1 MTKNNQTKDP
11 FVTVSRRLLL
21 MAPFLIVPLSAVES
35 LSAVE
40 TRIDQAAAQFR
51 ALEAK
56 IQRVS
61 YTAVL
66 KDKTEESG
74 KIYIK
79 KVKAGD
85 TRIRIDVLEPSPR
98 STTIGKKKYE
108 NFLPKIATVQEVD
121 LGKYAKLVDQFMLLG
136 FGSTSKELAAE
147 YMMKVTGE
155 EMINGVPATRVELT
169 PRSPAVQEHLKRV
182 EMWFPLKE
190 GCPIQQKF
198 HKPSGDYEMSTYS
211 AVQLN
216 PNLTEADVALKLPKN
231 VKREYPL
238 KD

>member
-1 MTKNNQTKDP
+1 MTKKNKTKDP
-11 FVTVSRRLLL
+11 IVAFSRPFVLALLL
-21 MAPFLIVPLSAVES
+21 VAPGAAVEP

-40 TRIDQAAAQFR
+40 TRMDQAAAQFK

-56 IQRVS
+56 IKRVS
-61 YTAVL
+61 YTAVI

-79 KVKAGD
+79 KVKQGD
-85 TRIRIDVLEPSPR
+85 TRIKIDVMEPAPR
-98 STTIGKKKYE
+98 STVIGKKKYE

-136 FGSTSKELAAE
+136 FGSTSKELQAE
-147 YMMKVTGE
+147 YALKVTGE
-155 EMINGVPATRVELT
+155 ESINGVLTTRVELT
-169 PRSPAVQEHLKRV
+169 PKSVGVQEHLKRV

-190 GCPIQQKF
+190 GYPIQQKF

>member
-1 MTKNNQTKDP
+1 MTQNININAPTSKLLISFL
-11 FVTVSRRLLL
+11 FVLLVA
-21 MAPFLIVPLSAVES
+21 APADAVEPLSAVES
-35 LSAVE
+35 
-40 TRIDQAAAQFR
+40 RIDQAAAQFR
-51 ALEAK
+51 GLEAK

-61 YTAVL
+61 YTAVI

-79 KVKAGD
+79 KVKQGD
-85 TRIRIDVLEPSPR
+85 TRIKIDVMEPAPR
-98 STTIGKKKYE
+98 STVIGKKKYE

-136 FGSTSKELAAE
+136 FGSTSKELQAE
-147 YMMKVTGE
+147 YALKVIGE
-155 EMINGVPATRVELT
+155 ESIGGVLTTRVELI
-169 PRSPAVQEHLKRV
+169 PKSPAVQEHLKRV

-190 GCPIQQKF
+190 GYPIQQKF

>member
-1 MTKNNQTKDP
+1 MTKNNRTKAL
-11 FVTVSRRLLL
+11 TSELLNSFL
-21 MAPFLIVPLSAVES
+21 FALLVVAPAYAVEPLSAVEF
-35 LSAVE
+35 
-40 TRIDQAAAQFR
+40 RMNQAAAQFR
-51 ALEAK
+51 ALESK

-61 YTAVL
+61 YTAVI

-79 KVKAGD
+79 KVKQGD
-85 TRIRIDVLEPSPR
+85 TRIKIDVMEPAPR
-98 STTIGKKKYE
+98 STVIGKKKYE

-136 FGSTSKELAAE
+136 FGSTSKELQAE
-147 YMMKVTGE
+147 YALKVTGE
-155 EMINGVPATRVELT
+155 EPIGGVLTTRVELT
-169 PRSPAVQEHLKRV
+169 PKSPAVQEYLKRV

-190 GCPIQQKF
+190 GYPIQQKF

>member
-1 MTKNNQTKDP
+1 MN
-11 FVTVSRRLLL
+11 
-21 MAPFLIVPLSAVES
+21 
-35 LSAVE
+35 
-40 TRIDQAAAQFR
+40 QAAAQFR
-51 ALEAK
+51 ALESK

-61 YTAVL
+61 YTAVI

-79 KVKAGD
+79 KVKQGD
-85 TRIRIDVLEPSPR
+85 TRIKIDVMEPAPR
-98 STTIGKKKYE
+98 STVIGKKKYE

-136 FGSTSKELAAE
+136 FGSTSKELQAE
-147 YMMKVTGE
+147 YALKVTGE
-155 EMINGVPATRVELT
+155 EPIGGVLTTRVELT
-169 PRSPAVQEHLKRV
+169 PKSPAVQEYLKRV

-190 GCPIQQKF
+190 GYPIQQKF

>member
-1 MTKNNQTKDP
+1 MTKKNKTKDP
-11 FVTVSRRLLL
+11 IVAFSRPFVLALLL
-21 MAPFLIVPLSAVES
+21 VAPAAAVEP

-40 TRIDQAAAQFR
+40 TRMDQAAAQFK

-56 IQRVS
+56 IKRVS
-61 YTAVL
+61 YTAVI

-79 KVKAGD
+79 KVKQGD
-85 TRIRIDVLEPSPR
+85 TRIKIDVMEPAPR
-98 STTIGKKKYE
+98 STVIGKKKYE

-136 FGSTSKELAAE
+136 FGSTSKELQAE
-147 YMMKVTGE
+147 YALKVTGE
-155 EMINGVPATRVELT
+155 ESINGVLTTRVELT
-169 PRSPAVQEHLKRV
+169 PKSAGVQEHLKRV

-190 GCPIQQKF
+190 GYPIQQKF

>member
-1 MTKNNQTKDP
+1 MTKKNKTKDP
-11 FVTVSRRLLL
+11 IVAFSRPFVLALLL
-21 MAPFLIVPLSAVES
+21 VAPAAAVEP

-40 TRIDQAAAQFR
+40 TRMDQAAAQFK

-56 IQRVS
+56 IKRVS
-61 YTAVL
+61 YTAVI

-79 KVKAGD
+79 KVKQGD
-85 TRIRIDVLEPSPR
+85 TRIKIDVMEPAPR
-98 STTIGKKKYE
+98 STVIGKKKYE

-136 FGSTSKELAAE
+136 FGSTSKELQAE
-147 YMMKVTGE
+147 YALKVTGE
-155 EMINGVPATRVELT
+155 ESINGVLTTRVELT
-169 PRSPAVQEHLKRV
+169 PKSVGVQEHLKRV

-190 GCPIQQKF
+190 GYPIQQKF